1 MFLWPQFTYQTLH
14 IPLCIKSLRLL
25 TTLLMTSFSSTD
37 PLPNLVILP
46 TIFQLGAPTNGARKD
61 IHFNDRSVI
70 RGAFEGFSGGGLEKL
85 NTWYKM
91 LLYTNLL
98 SS

>member
-1 MFLWPQFTYQTLH
+1 MF
-14 IPLCIKSLRLL
+14 R
-25 TTLLMTSFSSTD
+25 
-37 PLPNLVILP
+37 
-46 TIFQLGAPTNGARKD
+46 LGAPTNGGRKD

-91 LLYTNLL
+91 LLYTNILHHAMEDSIKPGGGPPDGHPTGAEHL
-98 SS
+98 ATPKGGPPN